1 MFMRKIFTAIIIVSA
16 PLVLAACGEKAVE
29 PEETIVAEET
39 VIEEPPVDAT
49 ASEAQNAVDATADVS
64 KPAPTSGISEATE
77 RGSDEK

>member
-1 MFMRKIFTAIIIVSA
+1 MQRTLTTILMVPA
-16 PLVLAACGEKAVE
+16 LALASCGEKAAE

-64 KPAPTSGISEATE
+64 KPAATSGINEATE

>member
-1 MFMRKIFTAIIIVSA
+1 MQRILTTIMMVSA
-16 PLVLAACGEKAVE
+16 SLALASCGEKAAE

-39 VIEEPPVDAT
+39 VVEEPPIDAT

-64 KPAPTSGISEATE
+64 KPAATSGINEATE